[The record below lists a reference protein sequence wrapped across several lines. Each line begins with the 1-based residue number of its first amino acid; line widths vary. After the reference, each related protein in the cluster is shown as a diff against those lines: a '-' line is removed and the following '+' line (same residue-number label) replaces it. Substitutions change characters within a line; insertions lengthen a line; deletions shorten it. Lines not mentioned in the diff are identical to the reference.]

1 MAFDELQ
8 VENID
13 SYVKRYLSEKSQ
25 ILDEVKSLNNAK
37 IDYCY
42 NCSGFQ
48 DKVDDVILNL
58 YKLVNGF
65 ENEFIKEYRRCEQ
78 NENEV
83 QDIFYGMHRL
93 SKIIK
98 NIETLD
104 LI

>member
-48 DKVDDVILNL
+48 DKVDGVILNL